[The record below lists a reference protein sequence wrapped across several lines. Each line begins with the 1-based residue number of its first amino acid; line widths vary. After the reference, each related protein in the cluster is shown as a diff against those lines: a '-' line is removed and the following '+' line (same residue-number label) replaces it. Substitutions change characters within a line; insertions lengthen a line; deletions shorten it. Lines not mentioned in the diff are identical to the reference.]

1 MSAAGDGR
9 KAVGGPTEGLRQS
22 TKSLRSGPAARGGVS
37 REAGWQADRIRD
49 GATESSVLR
58 IEVL

>member
-1 MSAAGDGR
+1 MAVVR
-9 KAVGGPTEGLRQS
+9 KR

-37 REAGWQADRIRD
+37 REAGQQADRIRD

>member
-1 MSAAGDGR
+1 MS
-9 KAVGGPTEGLRQS
+9 EG
-22 TKSLRSGPAARGGVS
+22 TKSLRSGPASRGGVN
-37 REAGWQADRIRD
+37 REAGYHADRIRD